1 MKERHWKKGLR
12 KKGRDAE
19 IGRKKDKSHLGAKI
33 TRKLT
38 ICAKIYLHT
47 LRCFVSVERVQK
59 TKHAHRG
66 RYEGG
71 GGGEGGGGACGFGV
85 NEGNNFIFNIDL

>member
-1 MKERHWKKGLR
+1 MERRKESERKTLEKGIEKERTKEK
-12 KKGRDAE
+12 DAE
-19 IGRKKDKSHLGAKI
+19 IGRKKDRSHLGAKI

-71 GGGEGGGGACGFGV
+71 GGGEGGAGHV
-85 NEGNNFIFNIDL
+85 DLV